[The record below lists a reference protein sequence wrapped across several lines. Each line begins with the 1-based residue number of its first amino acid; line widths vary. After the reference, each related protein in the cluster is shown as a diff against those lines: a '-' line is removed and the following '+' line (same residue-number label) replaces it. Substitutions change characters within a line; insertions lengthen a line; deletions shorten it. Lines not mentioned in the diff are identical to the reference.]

1 MCLWAPL
8 CIPQHSGGTCPWQWV
23 LHAAAPRWVKWAL
36 AASWQLCV
44 HALSHPLAPPSQ
56 SLVYNPGV
64 VGDPHRVAPKL
75 LRKVTL
81 RHMESVL
88 LLFYYCEETLTTST
102 LKRRKHLTEDL
113 TYSGNQTALG
123 RAVSAGE
130 LFAASHKYHV
140 KTTSPLVSSD
150 SGISSNEA
158 SPLKAHTTPTVPQF
172 PTVGLFEDTC
182 IQHPDCNSN

>member
-56 SLVYNPGV
+56 LLVYTLGWSAIFWWLHPQ
-64 VGDPHRVAPKL
+64 RVAPKL
-75 LRKVTL
+75 LWKVTL
-81 RHMESVL
+81 RRMESVL

-102 LKRRKHLTEDL
+102 LKRRKHLTEDR
-113 TYSGNQTALG
+113 THSGNQTGPL
-123 RAVSAGE
+123 E
-130 LFAASHKYHV
+130 E
-140 KTTSPLVSSD
+140 PLVQVSSL
-150 SGISSNEA
+150 
-158 SPLKAHTTPTVPQF
+158 PLPTS
-172 PTVGLFEDTC
+172 TM
-182 IQHPDCNSN
+182 